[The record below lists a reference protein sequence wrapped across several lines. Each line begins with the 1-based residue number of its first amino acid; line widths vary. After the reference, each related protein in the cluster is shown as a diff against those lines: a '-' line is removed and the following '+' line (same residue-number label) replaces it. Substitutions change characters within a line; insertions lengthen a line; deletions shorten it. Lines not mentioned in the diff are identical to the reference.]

1 VSRRVA
7 SPVLVG
13 RATELADLKAALEGA
28 SSGRG
33 ALVLVEGEAGIG
45 KSRLIDEFTLA
56 ARVGG
61 ARVVAGGCLPFADAV
76 PYAAFAS
83 ILDDL
88 IGPLPVEGQTP
99 TADAVGRLRFFRS
112 VTELVVAA
120 AADDPVIVVIEDLH
134 WADDSTGDLLL
145 FLATAVRDARVL
157 IVASRRT
164 DTARSGGFAAAL
176 DEVVRAGHARRL
188 MLAPLDRGEIGELI
202 GQILG
207 VGPSGGLLDRV
218 TERADGNPFFA
229 EELVAAGGG
238 SELPTTVGD
247 VIRQRVARVEPATQ
261 ELLRIAAVIGRRVS
275 DRLLRAVAVD
285 AASAPST
292 ALDAALRDA
301 LRHGL
306 LVKSADHYE
315 FRHAL
320 GHEAI
325 YDELLPGERA
335 AIHERVATILDAHP
349 EMTVGGTPAMVAAEL
364 ANHWHAA
371 GRIAET
377 VVASVR
383 AGRAADEA
391 QAPIEAEIHYRRAI
405 ELWPRLPDAAAL
417 TGMDRG
423 SLLERAAEAASLAGS
438 HHGAAV
444 LADQLLA
451 ELDRDREPE
460 RHARALERRTRY
472 LWYAGDV
479 TTAKEATEAMRQEA
493 PESVTLASV
502 TRLCGIAYQLALELR
517 YVEALALA
525 RDALRAAE
533 RVGGP
538 AELAYALHVVG
549 SLEGHLG
556 RSDSSIARLHSSLE
570 LSRAEHDPQR
580 IGATWHNLL
589 EAYVFAGRPD
599 DAVALGDEA
608 LGELEHLGLQRTYAA
623 LAAGQLALAEMAV
636 GRWTSADERTQAVL
650 AGDAQPYFTFPAR
663 LARLHLLVRQGRFDE
678 LAALV
683 SERAGDELSYDYMAG
698 VGALWQAEAAIWTQ
712 EWGPARAALGR
723 VDGLTAATDEII
735 LELRGAALTIRLI
748 ADEWARLQLTAA
760 PVDRATALA
769 KADARIDQ
777 SAAFLERIER
787 ATGTSSAPFSRTLQL
802 ARAERS
808 RLADEPPAQPWTDL
822 AAEVEADPYLLAY
835 VQWREAQAL
844 LAGSARQQRARVE
857 SLVRGAA
864 SSAAG
869 LGAAPLLAEL
879 ADLARRARIEVDSA
893 DPDTDDP
900 DDAVD
905 PARSGSDELAALGL
919 TQREIE
925 VLRLLGEGMSN
936 REIGEALY
944 ISAKTASVHVTH
956 ILQKLNVSTRV
967 QAAVAAHHLAPQQDP
982 ADRP

>member
-1 VSRRVA
+1 MSRRVA
-7 SPVLVG
+7 APVLVG
-13 RATELADLKAALEGA
+13 RATELADLTAALESA
-28 SSGRG
+28 SRGRG

-61 ARVVAGGCLPFADAV
+61 ARAVAGGCLPFADAV

-88 IGPLPVEGQTP
+88 AGSLSVADPAP
-99 TADAVGRLRFFRS
+99 TTDAVGRLRFFRA
-112 VTELVVAA
+112 VTDLVIAA
-120 AADDPVIVVIEDLH
+120 AAEQPVIVAIEDLH
-134 WADDSTGDLLL
+134 WADDSTGDLVL

-164 DTARSGGFAAAL
+164 DSARSGGFAAAL
-176 DEVVRAGHARRL
+176 DEVVRAGRAQRL
-188 MLAPLDRGEIGELI
+188 TLAPLDRGEISELI

-247 VIRQRVARVEPATQ
+247 VIRQRVSRVEPETQ
-261 ELLRIAAVIGRRVS
+261 QLLRIAAVIGRRVS
-275 DRLLRAVAVD
+275 DRLLRMVVGD
-285 AASAPST
+285 AGPVPPA

-306 LVKSADHYE
+306 LVKSGDHYE

-335 AIHERVATILDAHP
+335 AIHERVATILDAYP
-349 EMTVGGTPAMVAAEL
+349 EMSIGGTPAMAAAEL

-377 VVASVR
+377 LAASVR

-391 QAPIEAEIHYRRAI
+391 NAPIEAEIHYRRAI
-405 ELWPRLPDAAAL
+405 ELWPRLPDAGAL
-417 TGMDRG
+417 TRMDRG

-438 HHGAAV
+438 HRGAAA

-451 ELDRDREPE
+451 ELDREREPE
-460 RHARALERRTRY
+460 RHARALERRARY

-479 TTAKEATEAMRQEA
+479 TTAKQATAAMQQDV
-493 PESVTLASV
+493 PESLTLASV

-556 RSDSSIARLHSSLE
+556 SSDSSIARLHRSLE
-570 LSRAEHDPQR
+570 LSRAEGDPQR

-589 EAYVFAGRPD
+589 EAYVFGGRAA
-599 DAVALGDEA
+599 DAVALGGSA
-608 LGELEHLGLQRTYAA
+608 LAELEQLGLQRTYVA
-623 LAAGQLALAEMAV
+623 LAAGQLALAEMVV
-636 GRWTSADERTQAVL
+636 GSWANADERTRAVL

-663 LARLHLLVRQGRFDE
+663 LARLHLLVRQGRFE
-678 LAALV
+678 ALAALV
-683 SERAGDELSYDYMAG
+683 SERAGDEQSYDYMAG

-712 EWGPARAALGR
+712 GWGAARAALGR

-735 LELRGAALTIRLI
+735 LELRGAALTTRLL
-748 ADEWARLQLTAA
+748 ADEWSGLQLTAA
-760 PVDRATALA
+760 PVDRTTALA
-769 KADARIDQ
+769 AADARIDQ
-777 SAAFLERIER
+777 AAAFLSRIER
-787 ATGTSSAPFSRTLQL
+787 ATGSSSPAFRRTLDL

-808 RLADEPPAQPWTDL
+808 RLADEPSVEPWTGL
-822 AAEVEADPYLLAY
+822 AAEAGPDKYLLAY
-835 VQWREAQAL
+835 AQWREAQAL

-864 SSAAG
+864 STAAE
-869 LGAAPLLAEL
+869 LDAAPLVAEL
-879 ADLARRARIEVDSA
+879 NDLARRARIELDPA
-893 DPDTDDP
+893 QPDTDE
-900 DDAVD
+900 ALH

-967 QAAVAAHHLAPQQDP
+967 QAAVAAHHLEDKEAT
-982 ADRP
+982 